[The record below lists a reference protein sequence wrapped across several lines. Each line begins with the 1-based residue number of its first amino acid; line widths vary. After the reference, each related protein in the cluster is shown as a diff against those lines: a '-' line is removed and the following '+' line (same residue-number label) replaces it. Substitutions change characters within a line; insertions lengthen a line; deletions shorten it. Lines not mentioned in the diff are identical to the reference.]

1 MMASQKLWQVWWLW
15 GMPVA
20 WAASALLV
28 GAELARSAGQHSWG
42 NAQDVARL
50 ALYWWWMRMAWTCSG
65 NVANRLWS
73 PVSRT
78 ALVLGL
84 AVNALF

>member
-1 MMASQKLWQVWWLW
+1 MTSQKLWRVWWQW
-15 GMPVA
+15 GIPVA

-28 GAELARSAGQHSWG
+28 GAELARNAGEHSWG

-50 ALYWWWMRMAWTCSG
+50 ALYWWWMRMAWTCSS
-65 NVANRLWS
+65 NVANPLWS
-73 PVSRT
+73 AVSRT
-78 ALVLGL
+78 ALALGL